1 MDIRDVPY
9 DLEFDKLRLYSA
21 LGLVA
26 SAVSLGVAHPGDD
39 PHKELHQRRDFMS
52 KVERTDLAH
61 CAEKFKARGIDKRAI
76 ERRKNIMQEMALR
89 RRFAVR
95 DPEDINKS
103 HLSPYKYDL
112 DTPLDV
118 IFGNGTSCLLSPE
131 ATEGPYYV
139 AGEYVR
145 QDITGSEPGVPL
157 VVDFDVFD
165 VETCEPLTDTYVEIW
180 SVSSGGDYTS
190 APENLKTTFLRGF
203 QKTDDIGAI
212 RVDGIFPG
220 HYSGRTQH
228 IHLMVHPNATERL
241 NHTVED
247 ISASHVGQV
256 FFDQDLIDS
265 VELLAPYNT
274 NTQSV
279 TKNAEDFHLEAILET
294 SDPFLQYVLL
304 GDQLNDGVLA
314 WISFGVNTTSIRS
327 VSAAA
332 IYYEGGGI
340 DNPNAGDPGGGGPG
354 GPPSGDF
361 PTGTPLPIITPPA
374 V

>member
-1 MDIRDVPY
+1 M
-9 DLEFDKLRLYSA
+9 RLYSA
-21 LGLVA
+21 LGVMA
-26 SAVSLGVAHPGDD
+26 SAVSLGAAHPGDD

-61 CAEKFKARGIDKRAI
+61 CADKFKARDIDKRVV

-145 QDITGSEPGVPL
+145 QDITDSEPGVPL

-180 SVSSGGDYTS
+180 SCNSTGIYSGVSSGGDYTS

-212 RVDGIFPG
+212 RFDGIFPG

-247 ISASHVGQV
+247 ITASHVGQV

-304 GDQLNDGVLA
+304 GDQLSDGVLA

-354 GPPSGDF
+354 GPGGPPSGGF
-361 PTGTPLPIITPPA
+361 PTGTPLPTGTPP
-374 V
+374 VV

>member
-1 MDIRDVPY
+1 MR
-9 DLEFDKLRLYSA
+9 FYSA
-21 LGLVA
+21 LSVVA
-26 SAVSLGVAHPGDD
+26 SAVSLGAAHPGDD
-39 PHKELHQRRDFMS
+39 PYKELHQRRDFMS
-52 KVERTDLAH
+52 QVERTDLAH
-61 CAEKFKARGIDKRAI
+61 CAEKFKARGIDKRAV

-89 RRFAVR
+89 RRFSVR

-145 QDITGSEPGVPL
+145 QDITDSEPGVPL

-180 SVSSGGDYTS
+180 SCNSTGIYSGVSSGGDYTS

-212 RVDGIFPG
+212 RFDGIFPG

-247 ISASHVGQV
+247 ITASHVGQV

-279 TKNAEDFHLEAILET
+279 TKNAEDFHLDAILET

-304 GDQLNDGVLA
+304 GDQLSDGVLA

-354 GPPSGDF
+354 GPGGPPTGDF
-361 PTGTPLPIITPPA
+361 PTGTPLPTGTPVA